1 MFVDQAEVRVQA
13 GDGGRGVVSFRREKY
28 VPFGGPDGGDGGNG
42 GDVWAV
48 GDPALATLIRFA
60 HRRVFRAADGGSGAG
75 ALRRGADGA
84 SQDVAVPLGTVL
96 RAEDA
101 VVADIVAEGQRV
113 LLARGGRG
121 GRGNARFR
129 SSVRQ
134 APRFAERGETGELR
148 DLQLELRVLAD
159 IGLVGMP
166 NAGKSTLLAALSA
179 ARPKIAPYPFTTI
192 QPQLG
197 VLRRGERELVCADIP
212 GLVRGAHAGRGLG
225 DAFLR
230 HVQRCRLL
238 VHVVDAAGT
247 EGRDPTEDFR
257 LIEEE
262 LARFHP
268 ELAQRPRVLCG
279 NKRDLPEFAAAWTG
293 LCAAARGVLAAFPIS
308 AASGAGCD
316 ALASYLFEAVDRL
329 PARFAAAPA
338 AEAEGEGLEE
348 AEVTI
353 ASRPRAASAASV
365 SPESPG
371 AWRVAD
377 ADLERLVRMGDTD
390 NPEAVDYLC
399 GQLAR
404 RGLAARLRHA
414 GVRPG
419 DAVAIGS
426 WTFTLDADGKPAPY
440 GEDGM
445 GAPDA

>member
-1 MFVDQAEVRVQA
+1 MFVDQAEVRAQA

-28 VPFGGPDGGDGGNG
+28 VPLGGPDGGDGGHG

-48 GDPALATLIRFA
+48 GDPALATLVRFS
-60 HRRVFRAADGGSGAG
+60 HRQAFRAGDGGAGGG
-75 ALRRGADGA
+75 ALRRGADGP
-84 SQDVAVPLGTVL
+84 SLDVPVPLGTVL
-96 RAEDA
+96 RAEDGFL
-101 VVADIVAEGQRV
+101 ADIVTPGQRV

-134 APRFAERGETGELR
+134 APRFAERGELGQHR
-148 DLQLELRVLAD
+148 DLKLELRVLAD
-159 IGLVGMP
+159 VGLVGMP

-179 ARPKIAPYPFTTI
+179 ARPKIAPYPFTTL

-197 VLRRGERELVCADIP
+197 VLRRGEQELVCADIP

-247 EGRDPTEDFR
+247 EGRDPAEDFQ

-262 LARFHP
+262 LACYHP
-268 ELAQRPRVLCG
+268 ELAQRPRVLVG
-279 NKRDLPEFAAAWTG
+279 NKRDLPDFAPGWPR
-293 LCAAARGVLAAFPIS
+293 LCAAASGVLAAFPIS
-308 AASGAGCD
+308 AASGEGCA
-316 ALASYLFEAVDRL
+316 ALVAYLFEAVDRL
-329 PARFAAAPA
+329 PARYAAAP
-338 AEAEGEGLEE
+338 EE
-348 AEVTI
+348 AADRGADGPEVEVTI
-353 ASRPRAASAASV
+353 ASRPRRSV
-365 SPESPG
+365 VAVRPESAG
-371 AWRVAD
+371 AWRVSD
-377 ADLERLVRMGDTD
+377 EDLERLVTMGDTE

-404 RGLAARLRHA
+404 RGLATRLRHA

-419 DAVAIGS
+419 DAVALGP
-426 WTFTLDADGKPAPY
+426 WTFTLDADGRPAPF
-440 GEDGM
+440 ERDGLE
-445 GAPDA
+445 GPQA